1 MFHRVHVPQCFS
13 AYMFLVFPSVHVARV
28 SKVHAAMFPSVHS
41 LHSSCFCLV
50 HNLCFLQYT
59 FSSAFI
65 VFLSS
70 TQFGV
75 SYSTQ
80 LSRISVFLFS
90 TLFSVSY
97 STLLGCICFPHYS
110 IDLTPPNVFPAG
122 TREAFPP
129 GTQLPHNNNVFPWV
143 HDLKHAQACLQRR
156 NQLWDS
162 FRLSTRNIIKR
173 SNKKPWRIWSRFHSC

>member
-1 MFHRVHVPQCFS
+1 MNAANKLLGVQLINVLGLIGNRHCHTIIPDITYILMFHRVHVPQCFS

-97 STLLGCICFPHYS
+97 STLSRMYIIH
-110 IDLTPPNVFPAG
+110 T
-122 TREAFPP
+122 
-129 GTQLPHNNNVFPWV
+129 TQ
-143 HDLKHAQACLQRR
+143 
-156 NQLWDS
+156 
-162 FRLSTRNIIKR
+162 ST
-173 SNKKPWRIWSRFHSC
+173 